1 MYICLRLHSLLGV
14 LICTLDSNDG
24 KDMWQIVHLTQFT
37 LLELYLFALQI
48 DSTDKTSDR
57 KYIYLSLHSL
67 LVYSF
72 VLLIATRGKQV
83 IENTFTLVYK
93 AY

>member
-1 MYICLRLHSLLGV
+1 
-14 LICTLDSNDG
+14 
-24 KDMWQIVHLTQFT
+24 MWQIVHLTQFT